1 MEVGIDLVD
10 LKRLDLT
17 NTSFINGV
25 LSPKEIELFN
35 SFKSEKRKR
44 EFLGGRFACKEALL
58 KALGTG
64 LKGIRMNEIEI
75 LANEDGKPLLKKPR
89 LSSILS
95 ISHEGEMAVAIC
107 ILL

>member
-10 LKRLDLT
+10 LKRLDLA

-35 SFKSEKRKR
+35 SCNREKRKR

-58 KALGTG
+58 KTLGTG

-75 LANEDGKPLLKKPR
+75 LPNEDGKPLLKKPL